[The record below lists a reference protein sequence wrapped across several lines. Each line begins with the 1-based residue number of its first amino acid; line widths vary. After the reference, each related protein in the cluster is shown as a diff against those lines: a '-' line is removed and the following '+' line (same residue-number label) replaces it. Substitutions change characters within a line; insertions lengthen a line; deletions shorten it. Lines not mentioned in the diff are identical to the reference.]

1 MVRSLRLLEICKSY
15 GPVKALSS
23 VSIEVPQGRFTCLLG
38 PSGCGKTTLLRTI
51 AGLEKPDSG
60 QVFLGSRDI
69 TFLPPSVRGF
79 GIVFQS
85 YALFPNL
92 TARENIAYGLGYKGM
107 NPGTARKRADEM
119 LELVGL
125 EEEADRYPSQLSGGQ
140 QQRVALARALAPSP
154 ELLLLDEPLSA
165 LDAKVR
171 LRLRRELRILQERL
185 GVTTV
190 MVTHDQ
196 EEALSIA
203 DEVVVMKD
211 GAVIQRGAP
220 MEIYDRPANPF
231 VADFVGAVNFLEAA
245 GRITAIRPEHVRV
258 FSADE
263 TGLPAEVRE
272 IEFRGATCRLLL
284 GSGETQLVADVPSS
298 LLKEKEIGHGSA
310 VTIFLPPEHCLSF
323 DSLPIG
329 A

>member
-1 MVRSLRLLEICKSY
+1 MVRSLRLFEICKSY

-23 VSIEVPQGRFTCLLG
+23 VSLEVPQGRFTCLLG

-60 QVFLGSRDI
+60 QVFLGAREI
-69 TFLPPSVRGF
+69 TRLPPSVRGF

-92 TARENIAYGLGYKGM
+92 TARENIAYGLGSRGM
-107 NPGTARKRADEM
+107 NPGMARKRVDEM
-119 LELVGL
+119 LDLVGL
-125 EEEADRYPSQLSGGQ
+125 ESEADRYPSQLSGGQ

-171 LRLRRELRILQERL
+171 LRLRRELRSLQERL
-185 GVTTV
+185 GITTV

-211 GAVIQRGAP
+211 GVVMQKGTP

-231 VADFVGAVNFLEAA
+231 VADFVGAVNFLEVA
-245 GRITAIRPEHVRV
+245 GGVTGIRPEHVRV
-258 FSADE
+258 FSPDE
-263 TGLPAEVRE
+263 MGLPAVIRE
-272 IEFRGATCRLLL
+272 IEFRGASCRLLL
-284 GSGETQLVADVPSS
+284 GSGEKQLMADVPAS
-298 LLKEKEIGHGSA
+298 LLKEREIGNGSS
-310 VTIFLPPEHCLSF
+310 VRIFLPPEHCIPF
-323 DSLPIG
+323 ETLPLG